1 MQCNSFHSTILF
13 LFSQDSDAEINGK
26 NVQQIE
32 LNSKHITIHQL
43 SEEESNEERRTAR

>member
-1 MQCNSFHSTILF
+1 MQLILF
-13 LFSQDSDAEINGK
+13 NCFNSPFSQDSDAEINGK